1 MLTLRK
7 ISDIVERDRIM
18 EPREL
23 DNIYYRMSS
32 PNFDF
37 SSLLPSA
44 PEPPEINLP
53 QGTELVP
60 FPQSSLIYDKGDMY
74 GKYSIQG
81 EPSQVSEP
89 EEIYPKNKA
98 KHDNLIHSIDNE
110 ISSLIKLSE
119 NHLEILK
126 ETRKYFTN
134 LKHTSKL

>member
-1 MLTLRK
+1 MEYHGLSEYEFCKRTGIAK
-7 ISDIVERDRIM
+7 GVINSETGISEQ
-18 EPREL
+18 
-23 DNIYYRMSS
+23 NFYRFLEYDPAVSI
-32 PNFDF
+32 
-37 SSLLPSA
+37 LW
-44 PEPPEINLP
+44 
-53 QGTELVP
+53 
-60 FPQSSLIYDKGDMY
+60 LIYDKGDMY

>member
-1 MLTLRK
+1 MAEISRIKKK
-7 ISDIVERDRIM
+7 IREYM
-18 EPREL
+18 EYHGLSEYEFCKRTGIAKGVINSETGISEQ
-23 DNIYYRMSS
+23 NFYRFLEYDPAVSI
-32 PNFDF
+32 
-37 SSLLPSA
+37 LW
-44 PEPPEINLP
+44 
-53 QGTELVP
+53 
-60 FPQSSLIYDKGDMY
+60 LIYDKGDMY